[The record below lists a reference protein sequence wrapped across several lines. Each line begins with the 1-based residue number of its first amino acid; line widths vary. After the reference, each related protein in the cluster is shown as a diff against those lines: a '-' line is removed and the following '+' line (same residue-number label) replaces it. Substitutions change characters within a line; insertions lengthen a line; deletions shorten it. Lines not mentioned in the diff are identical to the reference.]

1 MAYSLKHRV
10 LILVLSPLAIPLRM
24 LVENGNYFKT
34 DAFRQKLYFEELV
47 KYGFDVNV
55 CYGNIPKTVMY
66 PSVKL
71 NLGVYAIEGLR
82 KVMLTNTC
90 YPISE
95 FTPLVNFYSLYS
107 IRNRYFILDIDT
119 KADLFYLKLL
129 LGDTLIEETKKG
141 YHFIF
146 EDYIP
151 EHIDFYYFIYHGIP
165 ITIIKSLAQTPYT
178 YWYGK
183 LYVKPL
189 EVKPPSRPSKDFL
202 TFIHNII

>member
-1 MAYSLKHRV
+1 
-10 LILVLSPLAIPLRM
+10 LVPSPLAVPLRV
-24 LVENGNYFKT
+24 LEEGGNEFKT

-47 KYGFDVNV
+47 KHGFDANV

-71 NLGVYAIEGLR
+71 NLGVYVIDGLR
-82 KVMLTNTC
+82 RVMLTNTC
-90 YPISE
+90 KPISE
-95 FTPLVNFYSLYS
+95 FTPLENFYSLYS
-107 IRNRYFILDIDT
+107 LRSRYFIVDIDT

-129 LGDTLIEETKKG
+129 LGDTLVEETKKG

-146 EDYIP
+146 EDYTP
-151 EHIDFYYFIYHGIP
+151 EHVDYFYFTYHGIP
-165 ITIIKSLAQTPYT
+165 MMIVKALAQAPYT
-178 YWYGK
+178 YWFGE

-189 EVKPPSRPSKDFL
+189 EAKPPARPSKDFL